1 MSEFYDEYTDDE
13 VDLVDEIELTKME
26 IKLNSILEKY
36 NINIES
42 VKNFIEKRCYDDKTE
57 NNVNKCNKINYIN
70 N

>member
-42 VKNFIEKRCYDDKTE
+42 VKNFIEKRCYDDNTE
-57 NNVNKCNKINYIN
+57 NNISSNNEINYIN